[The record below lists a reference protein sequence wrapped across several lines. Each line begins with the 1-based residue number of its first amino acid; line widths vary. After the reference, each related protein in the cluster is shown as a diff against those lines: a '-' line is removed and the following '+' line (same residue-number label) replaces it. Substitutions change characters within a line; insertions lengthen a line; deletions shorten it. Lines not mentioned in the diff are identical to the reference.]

1 MTLNTL
7 KRRGE
12 VKSLLRKT
20 MPVVRR
26 VLGEND
32 ATTLT
37 TRSIYADA
45 LFRDAAATLDDLREA
60 VTTFEDAA
68 RIARRTFGGAHPLT
82 ARIERGLQNARDML
96 RLNSQ

>member
-1 MTLNTL
+1 MAQRFFGASDEFIL
-7 KRRGE
+7 RMRGF
-12 VKSLLRKT
+12 
-20 MPVVRR
+20 
-26 VLGEND
+26 
-32 ATTLT
+32 
-37 TRSIYADA
+37 YAEE
-45 LFRDAAATLDDLREA
+45 LYRDPDATLDDLREA